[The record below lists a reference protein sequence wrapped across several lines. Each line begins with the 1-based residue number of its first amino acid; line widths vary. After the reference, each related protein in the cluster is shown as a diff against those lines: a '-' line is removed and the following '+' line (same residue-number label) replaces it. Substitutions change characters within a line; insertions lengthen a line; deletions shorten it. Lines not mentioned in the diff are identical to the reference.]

1 MPPTRSYSAATR
13 NVLTESHRSI
23 APSVIEGASKY
34 ITDLTAMDKMTEG
47 TIQQLESGIPEVATS
62 IYRESPNHMILQV
75 NKPTYHLKL
84 RDSGLQTTVTYN
96 WSTQYPTKM
105 GESTHTVLAKFVPE
119 VWYRASSI
127 GNGSVESLTPA
138 YSEHLE
144 SSAAVMLQECFEDII
159 DQDGDALGVSFEAA
173 LGLTTKKC
181 MQGSASIC
189 RSMGASVVDG
199 LDGKGDPDS
208 FFFETDNYSLTPG
221 IDGSL
226 SFNGH
231 LTGEGWR
238 DGSCNFSL
246 RPADWAFSVS
256 AGEVQ
261 SVKQTQV
268 NALL

>member
-1 MPPTRSYSAATR
+1 
-13 NVLTESHRSI
+13 
-23 APSVIEGASKY
+23 
-34 ITDLTAMDKMTEG
+34 MDKMTKDA
-47 TIQQLESGIPEVATS
+47 IQQLKSGISEVATS

-127 GNGSVESLTPA
+127 GNGSVESLTPE
-138 YSEHLE
+138 YYEHLE
-144 SSAAVMLQECFEDII
+144 STAAVMLQECFEDII
-159 DQDGDALGVSFEAA
+159 DQDGDDLGVSFEAA
-173 LGLTTKKC
+173 LELMTKKGK
-181 MQGSASIC
+181 QGSESIC

-199 LDGKGDPDS
+199 LDGKDDPDS

-226 SFNGH
+226 SFTGH

-246 RPADWAFSVS
+246 RPADWDFSVS
-256 AGEVQ
+256 AEEVQ
-261 SVKQTQV
+261 SAKQR
-268 NALL
+268 